1 MSAPADKTD
10 GRRARTTRGK
20 DVAIRA
26 LLEIIDEGRPFMT
39 VADVVERSGISERTL
54 FRYFGTVDKFLSEAA
69 GAAYPL
75 MEKYFDMNPPQ
86 GSLEDRIESL
96 VALRLSYIASIGGLA
111 RAVDAHAP
119 QSEMANVI
127 RVVRDT
133 MFADQVTAWLGDT
146 AQKLSSESLI
156 VLQSLLS
163 FGSVDRLQEQLG
175 KKAPSALAQSAL
187 HIINAEIRR
196 ARP

>member
-1 MSAPADKTD
+1 MSSPVEKTD
-10 GRRARTTRGK
+10 GRRARTARGK
-20 DVAIRA
+20 AIAIQA

-54 FRYFGTVDKFLSEAA
+54 FRYFGTVDKILSETA
-69 GAAYPL
+69 GAVYPR
-75 MEKYFDMNPPQ
+75 MEKYFDMTPPK
-86 GSLEDRIESL
+86 GSLESRIEAL
-96 VALRLSYIASIGGLA
+96 VALRLSYIASFGGLA
-111 RAVDAHAP
+111 RTVDAHAP

-133 MFADQVTAWLGDT
+133 MFANQVTAWLGES
-146 AQKLSSESLI
+146 AEKLSSESLT

-175 KKAPSALAQSAL
+175 KMAPSVVARSAL
-187 HIINAEIRR
+187 QIINAEIRR
-196 ARP
+196 ART

>member
-1 MSAPADKTD
+1 MSTPSDKTD

-20 DVAIRA
+20 AVAIQA

-69 GAAYPL
+69 GAAYPR
-75 MEKYFDMNPPQ
+75 MEKYFDMTPPK
-86 GSLEDRIESL
+86 GSLESRIEAL
-96 VALRLSYIASIGGLA
+96 IALRLSYIASIGGLA
-111 RAVDAHAP
+111 RAVDAHSP

-127 RVVRDT
+127 RIVRDT

-146 AQKLSSESLI
+146 AQKLPADSLI

-163 FGSVDRLQEQLG
+163 FGSIDRLREQLG
-175 KKAPSALAQSAL
+175 KRTTGVLARSALE
-187 HIINAEIRR
+187 IIHAEIRR
-196 ARP
+196 ART